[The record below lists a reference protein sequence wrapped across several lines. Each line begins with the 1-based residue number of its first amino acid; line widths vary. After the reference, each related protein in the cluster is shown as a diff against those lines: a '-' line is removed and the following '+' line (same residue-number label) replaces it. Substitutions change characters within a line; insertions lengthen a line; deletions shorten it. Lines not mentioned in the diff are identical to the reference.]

1 MFLAIFAKKS
11 TMDTVWLNRYYERKA
26 DDLFKKGK
34 VLVILGPRRV
44 GKTELVKKM
53 IAGYKGEVFSG
64 TGDNFDLREIL
75 SSQRLQAIKSAF
87 NKFDLIFIDEAQR
100 IPDVGYSIKLL
111 IDNMSGK
118 TVILTGSSSFDL
130 SGQVGE
136 PLTGRQTQKILFP
149 LSVIELA
156 GQFGGMHLYEHL
168 EEYLTFGFYPEVL
181 KQKSAVDKTEYLFSI
196 RDSYLLKDI
205 FDLAEIKH
213 REKIFGLLRLLA
225 YQIGH
230 NVSFNELANNLGI
243 AKQSVERY
251 ISLLEKSFIIKRIG
265 GFSKNLRSEVTKSSR
280 FFFLDLGI
288 RNAIINNFN
297 PLSSRNDVG
306 MLWENFMIMERIK
319 KQHYER
325 IFSNNY
331 FWRTYNRQEIDFI
344 EERGGKLYGYEFK
357 FGKPKAKA
365 PKQWL
370 SAYPEASFQVVTPDN
385 FLEFL
390 VSNDRS

>member
-1 MFLAIFAKKS
+1 METIWI
-11 TMDTVWLNRYYERKA
+11 DRYYEQKA
-26 DDLFKKGK
+26 DEIIKKGK

-53 IAGYKGEVFSG
+53 IVGFKGSVFSG
-64 TGDNFDLREIL
+64 TGDNLDLREVL
-75 SSQRLQAIKSAF
+75 SSQRLQTIKAAF

-100 IPDVGYSIKLL
+100 IPDIGYSIKLL
-111 IDNMSGK
+111 IDNMPDK
-118 TVILTGSSSFDL
+118 TIVLTGSSSFDL

-149 LSVIELA
+149 LSIIELYK
-156 GQFGGMHLYEHL
+156 QFGGMHLFEHL
-168 EEYLTFGFYPEVL
+168 EEYLIFGFYPEVL
-181 KQKSAVDKTEYLFSI
+181 KQKSVVDKTEYLISI

-213 REKIFGLLRLLA
+213 REKIFSLLRLLA

-230 NVSFNELANNLGI
+230 TVSLNELANNLGI

-280 FFFLDLGI
+280 FFFLDMGI

-297 PLSSRNDVG
+297 PISVRNDVG

-325 IFSNNY
+325 TFSNNY
-331 FWRTYNRQEIDFI
+331 FWRTYNQQEIDFV
-344 EERGGKLYGYEFK
+344 EERGGKLYAYEFK
-357 FGKPKAKA
+357 FGKGKAKA

-370 SAYPEASFQVVTPDN
+370 SAYPDASFYVVTPNN

-390 VSNDRS
+390 VSNDQS